1 MLMQLKSDLFDKPKY
16 EIYFS
21 PEETDM
27 FIAWFSRI
35 PETKVA
41 IKLNGDLYRFA
52 SEQEKAC
59 FTYGLG
65 HFYREGLKKRS
76 IIAKLK
82 QEIKEADGKINGMIA
97 DVKKWYRPSNYG
109 ELN

>member
-1 MLMQLKSDLFDKPKY
+1 MHLQLKSDLLDRPRY
-16 EIYFS
+16 EVYFV
-21 PEETDM
+21 PEEIDM

-41 IKLNGDLYRFA
+41 IKLNGNLYRFA
-52 SEQEKAC
+52 TEQEKAC

-65 HFYREGLKKRS
+65 HFYRETLKKQS
-76 IIAKLK
+76 LIAKLK
-82 QEIKEADGKINGMIA
+82 QEIKETDGKINGMITE
-97 DVKKWYRPSNYG
+97 VKKWYRPNNYK